1 VRRHTVAAVSA
12 AGLLLAGGGVAAA
25 STALGTPTAHGT
37 PGRASHAADG
47 RVTGKFEREGGP
59 PEPSG
64 KQPVVP
70 LSGTMRF
77 ARAGHRTVRV
87 HVGKSGKFSVRLAPG
102 SYRVSGR
109 TPQILQVPGNIEAT
123 CWLHGRLK
131 VSSGRTRHIVVTC
144 IVP

>member
-25 STALGTPTAHGT
+25 STVHGT
-37 PGRASHAADG
+37 PGQASHAADG
-47 RVTGKFEREGGP
+47 RVTGKFERVGGP
-59 PEPSG
+59 IEPSG

-123 CWLHGRLK
+123 CWLHGKLK

>member
-25 STALGTPTAHGT
+25 STADGALTRPAQ
-37 PGRASHAADG
+37 ANHAADG
-47 RVTGKFEREGGP
+47 RVTGKFERVGGP
-59 PEPSG
+59 IEPSG

-77 ARAGHRTVRV
+77 ARPGHRTVRV
-87 HVGKSGKFSVRLAPG
+87 RVGKSGRFSVRLVPG
-102 SYRVSGR
+102 AYRVSGR
-109 TPQILQVPGNIEAT
+109 TPLILQVPGNIEAT